1 MEAIAARFA
10 STIDSNS
17 IEDVRDH
24 TPNKDGYDPELIP
37 CSYHPHVQKRADRI
51 ATITAHWFSLALV
64 GSQRKSF
71 TFRGYCLP
79 YAMTDDGDGP
89 VFPPVMR
96 AFQEAT
102 EQATRQQQ
110 ELFRQFLGGGDSGGL
125 APQLGAMSQMATF
138 KTRVQS
144 GGRISIPDAEREA
157 LDIEEGDIV
166 QTVVVPVKR
175 NRSDTDE

>member
-1 MEAIAARFA
+1 MVLSGE
-10 STIDSNS
+10 
-17 IEDVRDH
+17 
-24 TPNKDGYDPELIP
+24 KDNL
-37 CSYHPHVQKRADRI
+37 
-51 ATITAHWFSLALV
+51 
-64 GSQRKSF
+64 F
-71 TFRGYCLP
+71 TLRYLCIP

-89 VFPPVMR
+89 AFPPVMR

-110 ELFRQFLGGGDSGGL
+110 ELFKQFLGGSGGDSGGL
-125 APQLGAMSQMATF
+125 APQIGAMSQMAMF